1 MFSYNDNYSLGKY
14 PEEMIDILLELY
26 NKIKEK
32 FMSINNNTEILS
44 VDDSLDH
51 TDLMMDSLNKLADML
66 EMHPLFENEYY
77 LSLSIIN
84 DIEFIVLDNKELLKE
99 NLPFIAKILI
109 NFCRL
114 ISDKLDLILANRII
128 DYQKEYDE
136 FLTSYNN
143 QQENFYN
150 NLPEINEDYDD
161 AIDKI
166 TNILWWWKLKTI
178 NALIGFI
185 YKLDEHNADSKSIL
199 FIPC

>member
-32 FMSINNNTEILS
+32 FMSINNNTEILA
-44 VDDSLDH
+44 VDDSLDSA
-51 TDLMMDSLNKLADML
+51 DLMMDSLNKLADML

-84 DIEFIVLDNKELLKE
+84 DIEFIVVDNKDLLKE
-99 NLPFIAKILI
+99 NLPFIANILI

-114 ISDKLDLILANRII
+114 ISDKQDMILSNRII
-128 DYQKEYDE
+128 DYQNEYEE
-136 FLTSYNN
+136 FLTFYNN

-150 NLPEINEDYDD
+150 SLPETNEDYDG
-161 AIDKI
+161 AIDKV
-166 TNILWWWKLKTI
+166 TNILW
-178 NALIGFI
+178 
-185 YKLDEHNADSKSIL
+185 
-199 FIPC
+199 